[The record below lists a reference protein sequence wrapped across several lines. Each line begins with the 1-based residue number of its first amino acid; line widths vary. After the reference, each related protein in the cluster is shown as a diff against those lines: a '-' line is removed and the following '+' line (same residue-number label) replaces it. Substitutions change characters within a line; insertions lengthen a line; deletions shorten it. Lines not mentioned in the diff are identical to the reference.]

1 MSIISFDRLLG
12 IIETICEII
21 LSAVERL
28 KKDDSE

>member
-1 MSIISFDRLLG
+1 MSLISFDRLLG

-28 KKDDSE
+28 KKDDSD

>member
-28 KKDDSE
+28 KKDDSD